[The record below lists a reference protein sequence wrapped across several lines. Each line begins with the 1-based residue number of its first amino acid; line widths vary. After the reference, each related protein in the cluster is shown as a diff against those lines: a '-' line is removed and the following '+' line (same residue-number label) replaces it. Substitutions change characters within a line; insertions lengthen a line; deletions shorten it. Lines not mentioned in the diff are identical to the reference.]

1 MKMIP
6 SVKKQMIREL
16 SEKKIR
22 NEKKIQE
29 MKSKNMEKIKIV
41 EFYYQLDY
49 EENQFWDLQ
58 FMSKLQMVYFY
69 NQICK
74 FIINLHF
81 NFFIKLILN

>member
-29 MKSKNMEKIKIV
+29 MKSKNMEKILFPNVFKR
-41 EFYYQLDY
+41 
-49 EENQFWDLQ
+49 EEIEN
-58 FMSKLQMVYFY
+58 
-69 NQICK
+69 
-74 FIINLHF
+74 
-81 NFFIKLILN
+81 